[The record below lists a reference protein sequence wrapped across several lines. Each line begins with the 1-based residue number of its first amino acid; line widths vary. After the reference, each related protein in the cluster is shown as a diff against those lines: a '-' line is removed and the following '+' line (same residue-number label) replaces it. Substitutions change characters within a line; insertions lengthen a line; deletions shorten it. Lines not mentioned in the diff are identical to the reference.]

1 MRLQMFLTLNKKK
14 LKELSNS
21 KLINSQTHQIK
32 GGADTTERPSKT
44 SYARCAVDV
53 VEKVIG

>member
-1 MRLQMFLTLNKKK
+1 MFLTLNKKK